1 MKLLSTSWRSFAGE
15 VQWLAVHWFKTKCS
29 PKNLFNRFL
38 EYSRKV
44 FQPWHFVQIDDC
56 SVKIRFWCGEK
67 ISPLFDMVAVWK
79 GKAGE
84 HAQWKIHRP
93 GNLGQATDVWVPSSL
108 FSILVWLCGERK
120 IQEPNKLKDNACAKK
135 RSSDRRPIPAD
146 PETSVVSEGVWKKAK
161 HTNKQ
166 NERQSFECATNA
178 SWLATDI

>member
-15 VQWLAVHWFKTKCS
+15 VQCLAVHWFKTKCS

-79 GKAGE
+79 GKAGA
-84 HAQWKIHRP
+84 HAQWKIHDRATWAKP
-93 GNLGQATDVWVPSSL
+93 QTSECHRLCSQSLSGCLGKGKFKNQPNKKTMHAQKTIQWPAANPCQSRDVWVSLSL
-108 FSILVWLCGERK
+108 FLL
-120 IQEPNKLKDNACAKK
+120 D
-135 RSSDRRPIPAD
+135 
-146 PETSVVSEGVWKKAK
+146 VVSAGVWEKQK
-161 HTNKQ
+161 NKQ
-166 NERQSFECATNA
+166 TKRKTKEVLNVR
-178 SWLATDI
+178 

>member
-44 FQPWHFVQIDDC
+44 LRPWHFVQIDDC

-120 IQEPNKLKDNACAKK
+120 IQEPNKLKDNACAKNDPVTGGQ
-135 RSSDRRPIPAD
+135 SLPIQRCLIAI
-146 PETSVVSEGVWKKAK
+146 VFVSTWRGLSRCLGKE
-161 HTNKQ
+161 TNKK
-166 NERQSFECATNA
+166 NERQKKF
-178 SWLATDI
+178 